1 MMKQLF
7 VILTLAAACVG
18 CVSSPFI
25 DECIAM
31 LDAQP
36 VSAVSRFGLP
46 SMPPIPISDQTA
58 EMLEGAWYTEVQH
71 PCHRHIGET
80 GVLQDF
86 DKPGK
91 YWHHLWEGYG
101 FDADGTMFYQK
112 TQGLGTSVITTKE
125 RGSWHYE
132 AGKLTLDIRK
142 IEMKTSDAALK
153 DMGIHGAEYTS
164 TSDVN
169 CSRTLRVVWYAH
181 DEIALIAEKVQ
192 SLPSVSSSH
201 GRKEVTVDSYGVRTE
216 REIAVSG
223 MKDGR
228 EIGTVSETVYPPMHF
243 RRRE

>member
-1 MMKQLF
+1 MKQLLA
-7 VILTLAAACVG
+7 ILALGTACVG

-25 DECIAM
+25 DESIAM
-31 LDAQP
+31 LDANHVP
-36 VSAVSRFGLP
+36 AVARFGLP
-46 SMPPIPISDQTA
+46 STPPIPISVQSA
-58 EMLEGAWYTEVQH
+58 EMLEGAWHTGVLH
-71 PCHRHIGET
+71 PCHRYVGVT

-101 FDADGTMFYQK
+101 FDADGTMFHQK
-112 TQGLGTSVITTKE
+112 TEGTGTLVITTKE

-142 IEMKTSDAALK
+142 IELETSDAALK
-153 DMGIHGAEYTS
+153 AMGIQGAEHSS

-169 CSRTLRVVWYAH
+169 CSRTLQVIWYAH
-181 DEIALIAEKVQ
+181 DEIAVIAEETQ
-192 SLPSVSSSH
+192 SLPFVGSSRT
-201 GRKEVTVDSYGVRTE
+201 RKVETVDDYGVKTE

-228 EIGTVSETVYPPMHF
+228 EIGTVSETVYPPIHF
-243 RRRE
+243 KRKE

>member
-7 VILTLAAACVG
+7 VTLTLSAAGAG

-25 DECIAM
+25 DESIAM
-31 LDAQP
+31 LDANP
-36 VSAVSRFGLP
+36 VPAVSRFGLP
-46 SMPPIPISDQTA
+46 SMPPIPISAQPA
-58 EMLEGAWYTEVQH
+58 EMLEGAWYTGVQH

-80 GVLQDF
+80 GALQDF

-112 TQGLGTSVITTKE
+112 TQGMGTSVITTKE
-125 RGSWHYE
+125 RGSWYYE
-132 AGKLTLDIRK
+132 ADKLILDIRK
-142 IEMKTSDAALK
+142 IETETSDAALK
-153 DMGIHGAEYTS
+153 ALGIQGAEHS
-164 TSDVN
+164 FASDVN
-169 CSRTLRVVWYAH
+169 YSRTLRVVWYAH
-181 DEIALIAEKVQ
+181 DEIAIIAEKVQ
-192 SLPSVSSSH
+192 SLPFVGSRRT
-201 GRKEVTVDSYGVRTE
+201 RKVETVDDYGVKTE